1 MDKNTVELDFW
12 EPENEKDTPEKAFV
26 DGKLSVHIED
36 LADVQAV
43 QKKLG
48 MIFPR
53 EKNMYV
59 GDLRDSW
66 NQWGP
71 ELCVWRNGGALCFGD
86 VYEAEAQ
93 IKKLPMEAVKFAHE
107 CYGMKMC
114 GDIPTG
120 EDKRKKILEDA
131 VTCVCTDR
139 NLLYGEPEDSF
150 RVITAFWREYLTTHC
165 MRDGKLELEEIDSK
179 NMMILFKMARIT
191 TAKKASRDSY
201 VDLCG
206 YAAIAGEEVSE

>member
-1 MDKNTVELDFW
+1 MTKRHFEIELRQV
-12 EPENEKDTPEKAFV
+12 T
-26 DGKLSVHIED
+26 GKLNLDSLWEVHMDRNIIERD
-36 LADVQAV
+36 LFEAGRNETD
-43 QKKLG
+43 KK
-48 MIFPR
+48 
-53 EKNMYV
+53 
-59 GDLRDSW
+59 
-66 NQWGP
+66 
-71 ELCVWRNGGALCFGD
+71 
-86 VYEAEAQ
+86 
-93 IKKLPMEAVKFAHE
+93 
-107 CYGMKMC
+107 
-114 GDIPTG
+114 G

-131 VTCVCTDR
+131 ETCVCTDR

-150 RVITAFWREYLTTHC
+150 RVITAFWKEYLNTHC